1 MRNLF
6 FFTIFLYFSCTQ
18 ASVFETLKIGVKG
31 YLFAYPLVDFE
42 ATKVYGG
49 SVNVFNHISYFPTPE
64 TRIIVRPN
72 VDTLYSFAFLDIS
85 QDPLYMMMPDTN
97 NRYYVLEIMDAWTN
111 VFESYGK
118 RTTGTQKQE
127 FFITNS
133 SWQGEVPEGF
143 IHVISPTKNAWI
155 AGRIQTDGD
164 WDLQN
169 VTEIQQKM
177 VLRKY
182 SEQLGNRELT
192 SRNENNKT
200 SPDFVVGNM
209 TMEEFFNNFTESM
222 KINVPADRDAPM
234 LADLKKIGIEP
245 GKDWNQEVLSIWD
258 KMTLRLAVKIGQET
272 VLKGMAVKTRVEPL
286 TNGWIYYTDTIG
298 NYSTNYLTRAIV
310 AHIGMAANLAVDAV
324 YCQAYY
330 DEEGNE
336 LDGNN
341 NYVLHLAKE
350 DLPHV
355 NAFWS
360 LTMYD
365 VDSYLV
371 PNEINKYAI
380 RDRDQLVFN
389 QDGSLDIYIQ
399 STKTEEGKVANWLP
413 APKAKFNLTLRLYWP
428 KQSVFDKT
436 WKPKGIA
443 KV

>member
-1 MRNLF
+1 
-6 FFTIFLYFSCTQ
+6 
-18 ASVFETLKIGVKG
+18 
-31 YLFAYPLVDFE
+31 
-42 ATKVYGG
+42 
-49 SVNVFNHISYFPTPE
+49 
-64 TRIIVRPN
+64 
-72 VDTLYSFAFLDIS
+72 
-85 QDPLYMMMPDTN
+85 
-97 NRYYVLEIMDAWTN
+97 MDAWTN

-118 RTTGTQKQE
+118 RTTTQKQE
-127 FFITNS
+127 ILITNS
-133 SWQGEVPEGF
+133 SWQGVVPEGF

-182 SEQLGNRELT
+182 SEQVGVRDLT

-222 KINVPADRDAPM
+222 KINTPADRDAPI

-245 GKDWNQEVLSIWD
+245 GKDWNQNVLSIWD
-258 KMTLRLAVKIGQET
+258 KMTLRLAVDIGLET
-272 VLKGMAVKTRVEPL
+272 ILKGMAIKTRVVPL
-286 TNGWIYYTDTIG
+286 TKGWIYYTDNIG
-298 NYSTNYLTRAIV
+298 NYSTDYLTRAIV

-330 DEEGNE
+330 DEGGNE

-350 DLPHV
+350 DLPPV

-389 QDGSLDIYIQ
+389 QDGSLDLYIQ
-399 STKTEEGKVANWLP
+399 STKPEEGKVANWLP

-436 WKPKGIA
+436 WKPKGIT